1 MITVVPRRD
10 VSERIEP
17 LAVNSK
23 DAATML
29 GVSERTV
36 FNLASEGKIVCKK
49 LGWRS
54 LYTVAS
60 IKAFLE
66 TPDDET
72 SKRLWH

>member
-1 MITVVPRRD
+1 MITVVPRSD
-10 VSERIEP
+10 VSEQIAP
-17 LAVNSK
+17 LAVNGRQ
-23 DAATML
+23 AAKML

-36 FNLASEGKIVCKK
+36 FNLAREGKIVCKK